1 MSALV
6 ELNPLG
12 TARSRSGEPAPGLA
26 FPESL
31 RAAVREYDL
40 PSETV
45 ALAWEIARL
54 ARGASPAQGEAL
66 LVLVLASLVAARQG
80 STRAP
85 LPGAPEDAG
94 ETPYLESI
102 WQRLELSPEHRAGIA
117 ALAELCRLYW
127 RPIFSFVC
135 RRGHSAEDAQDL
147 T

>member
-12 TARSRSGEPAPGLA
+12 TARSRFGNPAPGLA

-54 ARGASPAQGEAL
+54 ARGSTAAQGEAL
-66 LVLVLASLVAARQG
+66 LVLALATLVAARQG
-80 STRAP
+80 STRVP
-85 LPGAPEDAG
+85 LPTASRIPRSGVIGSVGVP
-94 ETPYLESI
+94 L
-102 WQRLELSPEHRAGIA
+102 
-117 ALAELCRLYW
+117 
-127 RPIFSFVC
+127 
-135 RRGHSAEDAQDL
+135 
-147 T
+147 